1 MKKNSPLSIVS
12 VPFNLPRLAAGL
24 LGLLAIV
31 GIPAPVWAQSSLGD
45 RELEEVVVT
54 ADRRIELGPITF
66 SGFVEGSYTRNLS
79 SPDLRRDANRFRI
92 SDPDHDSFAISA
104 AKLGFS
110 RSLSGL
116 NEFDAGFK
124 LEIGAGRL
132 IEEVYEDPA
141 LGDRGLT
148 LAQAYAEMQIPLWRA
163 PLQLR
168 VGRMN
173 SWFGVESLDLY
184 KNPSFSLSPLALA
197 VPKSVTGMSASLELG
212 AGFRYTQFLVNGWDC
227 VEDVNDG
234 KTLGGQL
241 AWDTK
246 GLALAVNWVLG
257 AERTDSDHDQRWAV
271 ELAARYQFTSSTE
284 LRAAVLYGQEEFD
297 DATAKFGGASVT
309 LSQGLFEVEGEG
321 FHRLT
326 ASVRGS
332 YLRDQ
337 GGSRTGLDQ
346 ALGEVTGTL
355 SLNLLREAS
364 LRVEY
369 RHDFSSRDDAF
380 GDDSSGQDTVALSLS
395 YAF

>member
-1 MKKNSPLSIVS
+1 MKKCSPPSN
-12 VPFNLPRLAAGL
+12 VPVPSNLPCLAAGL

-31 GIPAPVWAQSSLGD
+31 GLPAPAWAQSSLGD
-45 RELEEVVVT
+45 RELEEIVVT
-54 ADRRIELGPITF
+54 ADRRIELGPITI
-66 SGFVEGSYTRNLS
+66 SGFVEGSYTRNIS
-79 SPDLRRDANRFRI
+79 SPDLRKDANRFRI
-92 SDPDHDSFAISA
+92 SDPDHDAFAISA

-168 VGRMN
+168 IGRMN

-212 AGFRYTQFLVNGWDC
+212 AGFCYTQFLVHGWDC
-227 VEDVNDG
+227 VEDVNDA

-241 AWDTK
+241 AFDTR

-257 AERTDSDHDQRWAV
+257 AERADSDDQRWAV

-284 LRAAVLYGQEEFD
+284 LRAAVLYGQEKFD
-297 DATAKFGGASVT
+297 DETAKFGGASIT